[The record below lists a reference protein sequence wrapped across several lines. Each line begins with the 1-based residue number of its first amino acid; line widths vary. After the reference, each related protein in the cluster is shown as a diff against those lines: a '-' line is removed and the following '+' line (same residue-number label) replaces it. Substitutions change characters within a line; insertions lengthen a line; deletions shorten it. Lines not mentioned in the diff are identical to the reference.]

1 MTLKNQ
7 FMKRDYLIK
16 MILNAMVK
24 QPTFIKWTI
33 TSNCFSTNLLE
44 NFTSVYEH
52 INSIAFVIKAL

>member
-33 TSNCFSTNLLE
+33 TSNCFRLIFLKILLLSM
-44 NFTSVYEH
+44 NILIVLH
-52 INSIAFVIKAL
+52 L